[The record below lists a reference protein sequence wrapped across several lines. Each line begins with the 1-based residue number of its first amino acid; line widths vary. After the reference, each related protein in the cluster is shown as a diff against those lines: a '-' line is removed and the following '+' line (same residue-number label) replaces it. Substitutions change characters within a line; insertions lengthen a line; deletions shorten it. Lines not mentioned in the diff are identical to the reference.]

1 MVLWVQEGNEPL
13 EWSGWN
19 VYDRPSAQNN
29 DHAYLAVTEKVAK
42 RSVQMWWGFFPS
54 LFWLSSVHIC
64 PFVLC
69 LRVSEYNLSLAC
81 LLQLTVVHVCVAH
94 VRVLMVS
101 AKSETDSHIGVCMIK
116 FTAERIFTYVQ
127 IFTQQQIFTLQC
139 PRVLYTFTLSRL
151 HLHKNRK
158 SAFPCVKHTN
168 QNYVYVYSL
177 RNT

>member
-1 MVLWVQEGNEPL
+1 MFMIGRLLRTTIMRTWQWLRKWRN
-13 EWSGWN
+13 
-19 VYDRPSAQNN
+19 
-29 DHAYLAVTEKVAK
+29 AVFKCD
-42 RSVQMWWGFFPS
+42 GFFFPS

-127 IFTQQQIFTLQC
+127 IFTQQQIFTLQRL
-139 PRVLYTFTLSRL
+139 RVLYTFTLSRL